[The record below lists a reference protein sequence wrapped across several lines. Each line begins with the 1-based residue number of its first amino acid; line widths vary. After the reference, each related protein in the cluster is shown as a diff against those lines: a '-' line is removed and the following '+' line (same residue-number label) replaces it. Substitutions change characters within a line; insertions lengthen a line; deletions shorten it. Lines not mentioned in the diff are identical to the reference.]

1 MSAAKAVAGVIAEG
15 FGAPSKQVL
24 DAVLDAKAGGA
35 IKRLELSKL
44 ETSKYKNVPEQQQF
58 LQEQLGEVPT
68 KLSNRT
74 AELEARVQEGT
85 LDRMPQDRLEAIL
98 LGTNKFTDEG
108 GVQRIIRRF
117 HSEKLPLGRTEQEI
131 LRREQRGMTT
141 RIEREKRLTPDGD
154 QGFYT
159 QTPVG
164 SHAHHWNPLKLMD
177 EVTAGLTTKQR
188 NGFIKK
194 VEKELGI
201 YSGNHL
207 SNLRQLPDSIHT
219 VLHQRL
225 DKAFAAMTGK
235 TLNNFK
241 ISFDPGKQGMDQ
253 RMDFMRQFKD
263 VLEEEEGFIFSEMMK
278 RAHPNSAWNTGLT
291 AAT

>member
-1 MSAAKAVAGVIAEG
+1 MTTARATASAVADV
-15 FGAPSKQVL
+15 FGGPSRQVM
-24 DAVLDAKAGGA
+24 DAVQDAKDGGA
-35 IKRLELSKL
+35 LKRLELEQLKTRQYRS
-44 ETSKYKNVPEQQQF
+44 VADQQQF
-58 LQEQLGEVPT
+58 LQDQLGEVPT
-68 KLSNRT
+68 TLTNRT
-74 AELEARVQEGT
+74 AELEARVKEGT
-85 LDRMPQDRLEAIL
+85 LDRMPQDRIEAIL

-108 GVQRIIRRF
+108 GIQRIIRRF
-117 HSEKLPLGRTEQEI
+117 HTEALPLGRTDQEI
-131 LRREQRGMTT
+131 LRRGHRGMTK
-141 RIEREKRLTPDGD
+141 RLEREKRLTPDGD

-159 QTPVG
+159 KTPVG

-177 EVTAGLTTKQR
+177 EVTAGLTDKQR

-207 SNLRQLPDSIHT
+207 ANLRQLPDSIHT

-235 TLNNFK
+235 SLTNFK
-241 ISFDPGKQGMDQ
+241 ISFDPGKKGMDQ
-253 RMDFMRQFKD
+253 RMDFMRQFKE

-278 RAHPNSAWNTGLT
+278 RAHPNSAWNTGVN
-291 AAT
+291 AGP

>member
-1 MSAAKAVAGVIAEG
+1 MSLKKAVVGIATEG
-15 FGAPSKQVL
+15 FGAPSKQVM
-24 DAVLDAKAGGA
+24 DAITDARAGGA
-35 IKRLELSKL
+35 ITRMELNRLDTKSLKR
-44 ETSKYKNVPEQQQF
+44 VPEQQQF
-58 LQEQLGEVPT
+58 LQNQLGEVPT
-68 KLSNRT
+68 TLSNRT
-74 AELEARVQEGT
+74 AELETRVKEGT
-85 LDRMPQDRLEAIL
+85 LDRMPQDRIEAIL

-117 HSEKLPLGRTEQEI
+117 HTEALPLGRTDQEI
-131 LRREQRGMTT
+131 LRRGHRGMTK
-141 RIEREKRLTPDGD
+141 RLEREKRLTPDGD
-154 QGFYT
+154 KGFYT
-159 QTPVG
+159 KTPVG

-177 EVTAGLTTKQR
+177 EVTAGLTGKQR
-188 NGFIKK
+188 NSFIKK

>member
-1 MSAAKAVAGVIAEG
+1 MSLKKAVVGIATEG
-15 FGAPSKQVL
+15 FGAPSKQVM
-24 DAVLDAKAGGA
+24 DAITDARAGGA
-35 IKRLELSKL
+35 ITRMELDRLNTRNLKG
-44 ETSKYKNVPEQQQF
+44 VPEQQKF

-85 LDRMPQDRLEAIL
+85 LDRMPQDRIEAIL

-141 RIEREKRLTPDGD
+141 RIEREKRLTPGGD

-159 QTPVG
+159 KTPVG

-188 NGFIKK
+188 NSFIKK

>member
-1 MSAAKAVAGVIAEG
+1 MSIKKAVVGIATEG
-15 FGAPSKQVL
+15 FGAPSKQVM
-24 DAVLDAKAGGA
+24 DAITDARAGGA
-35 IKRLELSKL
+35 ITRMELNRLDTTSLKR
-44 ETSKYKNVPEQQQF
+44 VPDQQKF
-58 LQEQLGEVPT
+58 LQDQLGEVPT
-68 KLSNRT
+68 TLSNRT
-74 AELEARVQEGT
+74 AELETRVKEGT
-85 LDRMPQDRLEAIL
+85 LDRMPQNRIEAIL

-117 HSEKLPLGRTEQEI
+117 HTEALPLGRTDQEI
-131 LRREQRGMTT
+131 LRRGHRGMTK
-141 RIEREKRLTPDGD
+141 RLEREKRLTPGGD

-159 QTPVG
+159 KTPVG

-188 NGFIKK
+188 NSFIKK

-235 TLNNFK
+235 SLTNFK

>member
-1 MSAAKAVAGVIAEG
+1 MT
-15 FGAPSKQVL
+15 
-24 DAVLDAKAGGA
+24 
-35 IKRLELSKL
+35 KRL
-44 ETSKYKNVPEQQQF
+44 
-58 LQEQLGEVPT
+58 
-68 KLSNRT
+68 
-74 AELEARVQEGT
+74 
-85 LDRMPQDRLEAIL
+85 
-98 LGTNKFTDEG
+98 
-108 GVQRIIRRF
+108 
-117 HSEKLPLGRTEQEI
+117 
-131 LRREQRGMTT
+131 
-141 RIEREKRLTPDGD
+141 EREKRLTPDGD

-159 QTPVG
+159 KTPVG

-188 NGFIKK
+188 NSFIKK

-207 SNLRQLPDSIHT
+207 ANLRQLPDSIHT

-235 TLNNFK
+235 SLNNFK
-241 ISFDPGKQGMDQ
+241 ISFDPGKKGMDQ

>member
-1 MSAAKAVAGVIAEG
+1 MSVKKAVVSIATEG
-15 FGAPSKQVL
+15 FGAPSKQVM
-24 DAVLDAKAGGA
+24 DAITDARAGGA
-35 IKRLELSKL
+35 ITRMELNRLDTTSLKR
-44 ETSKYKNVPEQQQF
+44 VPDQQKF
-58 LQEQLGEVPT
+58 LQDQLGEVPT
-68 KLSNRT
+68 TLSNRT

-85 LDRMPQDRLEAIL
+85 LDRMPQNRIEAIL

-117 HSEKLPLGRTEQEI
+117 HTEALPLGRTDQEI
-131 LRREQRGMTT
+131 LRRGHRGMTK
-141 RIEREKRLTPDGD
+141 RLERERRLTPDGD

-159 QTPVG
+159 KTPVG

-188 NGFIKK
+188 NSFIKK

-235 TLNNFK
+235 SLNNFK

>member
-1 MSAAKAVAGVIAEG
+1 MTTARATAAVAADV
-15 FGAPSKQVL
+15 FGGPSKQVM
-24 DAVLDAKAGGA
+24 DAVQDAKNGGA
-35 IKRLELSKL
+35 LKRLEL
-44 ETSKYKNVPEQQQF
+44 EQLQTRQYRSVADQQKF
-58 LQEQLGEVPT
+58 LQDQLGEVPT
-68 KLSNRT
+68 TLTNRT
-74 AELEARVQEGT
+74 AELEARVKEGT
-85 LDRMPQDRLEAIL
+85 LDRMPQDRIEAIL

-108 GVQRIIRRF
+108 GIQRIIRRF
-117 HSEKLPLGRTEQEI
+117 HTEALPLGRTDQEI
-131 LRREQRGMTT
+131 LRRGHRGMTK
-141 RIEREKRLTPDGD
+141 RLEREKRLTPDGD
-154 QGFYT
+154 KGFYT
-159 QTPVG
+159 KTPVG

-235 TLNNFK
+235 SLTNFK

>member
-1 MSAAKAVAGVIAEG
+1 MTTARATAGAVADV
-15 FGAPSKQVL
+15 FGGPSRQVM
-24 DAVLDAKAGGA
+24 DAVQDAKNGGA
-35 IKRLELSKL
+35 LKRLELEQLQTRQYRS
-44 ETSKYKNVPEQQQF
+44 VADQQQF
-58 LQEQLGEVPT
+58 LQDQLGEVPT
-68 KLSNRT
+68 TLTNRT
-74 AELEARVQEGT
+74 AELEARVKEGT
-85 LDRMPQDRLEAIL
+85 LDRMPQDRIEAIL

-117 HSEKLPLGRTEQEI
+117 HTEALPLGRTDQEI
-131 LRREQRGMTT
+131 LRRGHRGMTK
-141 RIEREKRLTPDGD
+141 RLEREKRLTPDGD

-159 QTPVG
+159 KTPVG

-188 NGFIKK
+188 NSFIKK

-235 TLNNFK
+235 SLTNFK

-263 VLEEEEGFIFSEMMK
+263 VLEDEEAFIFSEMMK